1 MPEESRTDD
10 GKQSLQMAGRGTD
23 RCIRGRGCGTGR
35 EKKMDEIHIKNL
47 EVYAGHGVYEEEN
60 RNGQLFVAD
69 MILYAE
75 LRKAG
80 LADEMALS
88 TSYGEVSRF
97 ANRYL
102 REHTFRLIEAAA
114 EHLAR
119 ELLLTFP
126 KVERLVLE
134 LKKPEAPIGLP
145 FSYVSVKIERG
156 WKTAYLGIGS
166 NMGNKREFLDFGLQE
181 IKNHPEIKD
190 VCCSDIIT
198 TAPYGGVEQ
207 DDFLN
212 GAIELKTLLPPY
224 ELLAFLQETEK
235 KAGRE
240 RKVRWGPR
248 TLDLDILFYQDFVSD
263 DIRLTVPH
271 PDMANRRF
279 VLEPLMELC
288 PGYRNPVNGKSVREM
303 LEELEGDSVGR

>member
-1 MPEESRTDD
+1 
-10 GKQSLQMAGRGTD
+10 
-23 RCIRGRGCGTGR
+23 
-35 EKKMDEIHIKNL
+35 MDEIHIKDL
-47 EVYAGHGVYEEEN
+47 EVYAGHGVYGKEN
-60 RNGQLFVAD
+60 RNGQLFVTD
-69 MILYAE
+69 VILYTK
-75 LRKAG
+75 LRDAG
-80 LADEMALS
+80 LADEMGLS
-88 TSYGEVSRF
+88 TSYGDVSRF
-97 ANRYL
+97 INRYL

-114 EHLAR
+114 EHLTR
-119 ELLLTFP
+119 ELLLAFP
-126 KVERLVLE
+126 RVEKLVLE
-134 LKKPEAPIGLP
+134 LKKPEAPVGLP

-166 NMGNKREFLDFGLQE
+166 NMGNKQEFLDFGLRE
-181 IKNHPEIKD
+181 IRRHPEIKD
-190 VCCSDIIT
+190 VRCSEIIR

-212 GAIELKTLLPPY
+212 GAVELKTLLSPY
-224 ELLAFLQETEK
+224 ELLSFLQETEK

-240 RKVRWGPR
+240 RKIHWGPR

-263 DIRLTVPH
+263 DEKLTVPH

-303 LEELEGDSVGR
+303 LAALENGMGK